1 MGCFA
6 TADGYVNIGA
16 AGGRIL
22 RAFAEVI
29 GLPELPADPRFDTP
43 QKRFANRAELAR
55 IVSDRLRTQGTD
67 YWVTALNAAG
77 VPCGPV
83 YAMDE
88 VFADPQVQHLEMAQ
102 AVDHPARG
110 RIDLVRN
117 AVRMTGAAGTVRA
130 PAPDPGDHTDD
141 VLTDLGY
148 APAEIE
154 KLRADRVI

>member
-1 MGCFA
+1 
-6 TADGYVNIGA
+6 
-16 AGGRIL
+16 
-22 RAFAEVI
+22 
-29 GLPELPADPRFDTP
+29 
-43 QKRFANRAELAR
+43 
-55 IVSDRLRTQGTD
+55 
-67 YWVTALNAAG
+67 
-77 VPCGPV
+77 
-83 YAMDE
+83 
-88 VFADPQVQHLEMAQ
+88 
-102 AVDHPARG
+102 VDHPARG